1 MLAELQAELKALD
14 LWDRLYAESVN
25 PSQIE
30 QDAAKARFFRRVQ
43 VSMELLAL
51 TEGGSALVH

>member
-14 LWDRLYAESVN
+14 LWDRLYAERVD

-30 QDAAKARFFRRVQ
+30 KDAAKARFFRRVQ
-43 VSMELLAL
+43 VIQLLAQL
-51 TEGGSALVH
+51 ENRSGVQ